1 MSDVKLE
8 RAPGAG
14 VELACLV
21 AGPADGRVVICAHGF
36 PDCARSFRAQLPA
49 LARAGFRAV
58 APTMRGYFPSDVPA
72 DGRYDAAALAD
83 DLLALARHYSPR
95 APASLV
101 GHDWGAIAAYAAA
114 ARAPDALA
122 RVVTVAVP
130 HFRAA
135 GARFAHPRQLRR
147 GWYIAL
153 FQLRGVAE
161 RRLRANGFRLVDE
174 LWRAWSPGFTPPREE
189 LDAIKAAI
197 APRIAAVLG
206 YYRAIPSG
214 AFGDARRLLFT
225 RTRVPALYVHG
236 RDDGCVGVE
245 LVRGVERAYTAG
257 VRVHVIDG
265 AGHFVHQERPSEFNR
280 LLLDFLA

>member
-72 DGRYDAAALAD
+72 DGRYD
-83 DLLALARHYSPR
+83 
-95 APASLV
+95 
-101 GHDWGAIAAYAAA
+101 AA